1 MRQSLAGVGELCR
14 RHGTLLLVDGV
25 ASIGGVP
32 LLADAWQI
40 DALYTGKRLPACM
53 SSAAW
58 ARLGWGACSST
69 CLRVR
74 VEHSH
79 AHWPGRPRPGCV
91 AGSQKCLAAPPG
103 AAPLM
108 LNERALAKV
117 QGRKSKVQS
126 YYFDLTLVG
135 DYW

>member
-1 MRQSLAGVGELCR
+1 MGPGGACQSSHSTPNCPFSSPHQQGESSTGVRQSLAGVGELCR

-40 DALYTGKRLPACM
+40 DALYTG
-53 SSAAW
+53 
-58 ARLGWGACSST
+58 
-69 CLRVR
+69 
-74 VEHSH
+74 
-79 AHWPGRPRPGCV
+79 
-91 AGSQKCLAAPPG
+91 SQKCLAAPPG

-108 LNERALAKV
+108 LNERALAKIK
-117 QGRKSKVQS
+117 GRKTKVQS
-126 YYFDLTLVG
+126 YYFDLNLVG